1 MSFQATWL
9 SAVIRSPRLLY
20 EEKETDIELSGPAR
34 ATCIKCKVQI
44 YLEIEE
50 IGKQATVV

>member
-34 ATCIKCKVQI
+34 ATCIKCKVHI

-50 IGKQATVV
+50 IDKQATVV